1 MEENAYTKE
10 SNASVDQD
18 ASAEAN
24 VHAVITVDVQH
35 HVHVDLIASAHWT
48 AHADTEVS
56 ARTRVNNANAVQ
68 HASVVSNS
76 I

>member
-10 SNASVDQD
+10 SN

-35 HVHVDLIASAHWT
+35 HVHVVLIASAHWT
-48 AHADTEVS
+48 AHADTVVS
-56 ARTRVNNANAVQ
+56 AHTRVNNANAAQ
-68 HASVVSNS
+68 HANVVSKS